1 MNKTLKTLL
10 VSMILLSSGY
20 AMAGITFAY
29 FSDTEMCA
37 ENTITA
43 GTWAPPDVSGAYPN
57 VSCLWPPNHK
67 FVNISIEGVFDP
79 DDPVGGIVTITI
91 INITSDEPTDGC
103 GTGKHVPDASGLG
116 TDVASLR
123 VERSGNNGGYGQGQ
137 PGYGNG
143 RVYMITFIAS
153 DDDGDVE
160 GNVTVCVPHH
170 SPNGHNGCNCVDN
183 GQYYNAT
190 VYNTWIK
197 KP

>member
-10 VSMILLSSGY
+10 VSMILISSAY
-20 AMAGITFAY
+20 AMAGVTFAY

-43 GTWAPPDVSGAYPN
+43 GTWAPPDVSGAHAN
-57 VSCLWPPNHK
+57 ISCLWPHNHK

-79 DDPVGGIVTITI
+79 DDPVGGIVTINIT
-91 INITSDEPTDGC
+91 NITSDEPTDGC
-103 GTGKHVPDASGLG
+103 GDGTFAPDAYGLG
-116 TDVASLR
+116 TDIVGLR
-123 VERSGNNGGYGQGQ
+123 AERSGTGNGGQCCTGHGD
-137 PGYGNG
+137 G

-160 GNVTVCVPHH
+160 GNVTVCVPHDP
-170 SPNGHNGCNCVDN
+170 SVGCVCTDN

-190 VYNTWIK
+190 EYN
-197 KP
+197 

>member
-10 VSMILLSSGY
+10 VSMILLSSVY
-20 AMAGITFAY
+20 AMAGVTFAY
-29 FSDTEMCA
+29 FTDNETST

-43 GTWAPPDVSGAYPN
+43 STWAPPDVSGACPN
-57 VSCLWPPNHK
+57 VSCLWSPNHK
-67 FVNISIEGVFDP
+67 FVNISIEGVYDP
-79 DDPVGGIVTITI
+79 DGGVVEITI

-123 VERSGNNGGYGQGQ
+123 AERSGSGNPCGNYGQGQ
-137 PGYGNG
+137 PGYGDG

-160 GNVTVCVPHH
+160 GNVTVCVPHDP
-170 SPNGHNGCNCVDN
+170 SVGCVCTDN

-190 VYNTWIK
+190 EYN
-197 KP
+197 